1 MMGHFMELSKTE
13 EFLVLEPDE
22 LISMLKDDNLHAS
35 DEEFITDAA
44 IK

>member
-1 MMGHFMELSKTE
+1 MENFPELTKTE
-13 EFLVLEPDE
+13 EFLALEPEE
-22 LISMLKDDNLHAS
+22 LIDMLKDDNLHAA